1 MELKLIKTIMKGGN
15 MDNEKLKQLLAGIG
29 IAGLV
34 AGVSLT
40 APGQAHGS
48 SG

>member
-1 MELKLIKTIMKGGN
+1 

-34 AGVSLT
+34 AGTTLAVPSQT
-40 APGQAHGS
+40 HGA

>member
-1 MELKLIKTIMKGGN
+1 

-34 AGVSLT
+34 AGVGLT